1 MAVRKI
7 GRINMTMISDKAN
20 RSLGLSRR
28 TLLSLLSVGA
38 GWELAS
44 LWRGDTEGAVALQ
57 AAQSAG
63 RLVFPKGA
71 IIRTVL
77 KDIPPNDLTP
87 GAALF
92 HEHIA
97 ADIVSDEVIAELKSA
112 KEAGVS

>member
-7 GRINMTMISDKAN
+7 GRMNMTMISDKAN
-20 RSLGLSRR
+20 RSLLLSRR

-38 GWELAS
+38 GWQLAS

-57 AAQSAG
+57 AAAQSTG

-97 ADIVSDEVIAELKSA
+97 ADIVSD
-112 KEAGVS
+112 